1 MWAWFA
7 WGRELTH
14 FGLDTTTGP
23 SWKPLPVVLAAPLS
37 LAGDTAPQLWLVLV
51 RAAWLASLVLAAE
64 LAFRLAPGGLRA
76 PRVAGAAFAATGVVL
91 LSDEVT
97 HVARQVAGGMSEP
110 LLVALVLGAVRA
122 GLAARPRL
130 AFVLLA
136 LAGLVRPEAWP
147 LLAVYGVWC
156 WRSDRRMRPLV
167 VCVALVVPVLWLAPE
182 LLGAGHGGARR
193 AQTGTSNPAESL
205 EWAALLP
212 LAVAWPLAL
221 AALRDRAARLLA
233 VGALAWIAVV
243 AVMTSPASR
252 DCRASSRPPLPSS
265 ACSAAPASRR
275 LSRGPAPRS
284 SRSSCPRSS

>member
-1 MWAWFA
+1 MRTSRLLFVGLACIGLASASLLLSDEPVYDVWAWFA

-64 LAFRLAPGGLRA
+64 LAFRLAPGGFRGA
-76 PRVAGAAFAATGVVL
+76 ARRRRGVRGDRRRVAVRRGDA
-91 LSDEVT
+91 SP
-97 HVARQVAGGMSEP
+97 RQVAGGMSEP

-193 AQTGTSNPAESL
+193 AQTGTTTRP
-205 EWAALLP
+205 
-212 LAVAWPLAL
+212 
-221 AALRDRAARLLA
+221 
-233 VGALAWIAVV
+233 
-243 AVMTSPASR
+243 SR
-252 DCRASSRPPLPSS
+252 WSGPRCCRLPSPGRS
-265 ACSAAPASRR
+265 RSRRYATVRPACSPSV
-275 LSRGPAPRS
+275 RS
-284 SRSSCPRSS
+284 PGSWSSPS